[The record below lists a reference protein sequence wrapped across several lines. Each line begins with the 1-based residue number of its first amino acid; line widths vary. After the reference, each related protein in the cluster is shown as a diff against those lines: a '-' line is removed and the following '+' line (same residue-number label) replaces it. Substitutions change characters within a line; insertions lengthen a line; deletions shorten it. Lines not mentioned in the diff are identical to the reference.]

1 MNRCSNCGKYFMG
14 KVYKG
19 NTCQGCYKYF
29 LQGGTIHKLP
39 EQGVIE
45 YDERGCIIC
54 HVCGMAYKRLGSHIR
69 ESHNMTIKE
78 YKEKYG
84 LCNSCKTTETKYS
97 SLMREYAYEN
107 KMPEKLRESGKNTRI
122 KKGERD
128 KRFGKK
134 IRLQEKLDKERRFNM
149 KKILLAFFVFMSASI
164 YAQEFEG
171 MAKRI
176 DTSIVVTCKYGNKP
190 LTKDEYKTLKM
201 QVTEMNYKHKKNG
214 YGDLVVHFN
223 RYIKFYGYKYQR
235 LKFRNVILF
244 YDGSLGSNSFRY
256 SEVYTAYNKKYDLQ
270 FILEKNFDTD
280 EVGLYNL
287 YGKIYNDR
295 KEKRFCWL
303 LNHGVERREE
313 KMYGGKKYSLRKV
326 KKELKKENSLEYEFF
341 FKK

>member
-1 MNRCSNCGKYFMG
+1 
-14 KVYKG
+14 
-19 NTCQGCYKYF
+19 
-29 LQGGTIHKLP
+29 
-39 EQGVIE
+39 
-45 YDERGCIIC
+45 
-54 HVCGMAYKRLGSHIR
+54 
-69 ESHNMTIKE
+69 
-78 YKEKYG
+78 
-84 LCNSCKTTETKYS
+84 
-97 SLMREYAYEN
+97 
-107 KMPEKLRESGKNTRI
+107 
-122 KKGERD
+122 
-128 KRFGKK
+128 
-134 IRLQEKLDKERRFNM
+134 M
-149 KKILLAFFVFMSASI
+149 KKILLAIMVLTSASI
-164 YAQEFEG
+164 YAQDFEG

-190 LTKDEYKTLKM
+190 LTKEEYKTLKM

-223 RYIKFYGYKYQR
+223 RCIKFYGYKYQR

-295 KEKRFCWL
+295 KENRFCWL

-313 KMYGGKKYSLRKV
+313 KMYGGKKIGKIKYNKM
-326 KKELKKENSLEYEFF
+326 KKEYKNTEYEFF